1 LEEYFDRF
9 NILRIYKEKEMA
21 DFRKWILALAV
32 LALVFTFTGVAS
44 AQAGGVSGEG
54 TALTCQAGTAVP
66 PQLRTEGYTELVGDI
81 TLVCSGGTAPALGA
95 AVPLAN
101 VVVNLQGT
109 ITSRLIGAGS
119 EALLLI
125 DEPGAA
131 GSGLT
136 GVGPNEPQI
145 LCPTPLTGCQAWV
158 GDVTEGIY
166 AGVDIVNGPGSTA
179 PAPNVYQGVT
189 NGTQVTFFGVPI
201 LAPVSTG
208 ISRVLRITN
217 LRVNANGITG
227 GGSGF
232 QSVLAQI
239 SVNNV
244 QVSVTNPTVTV
255 GYIQQSFTGTFRNGG
270 TGEGGLTGANTGA
283 ITTANFY
290 QCQPQTDYLVAV
302 LRFSELFGTAFKTR
316 VNSSTTPP
324 YPASVSGTAI
334 QNIPG
339 GIYNSESG
347 FISDFSGSV
356 TPGPLTS
363 SAGYIAGLA
372 DYGTRLKAVFTNIPT
387 GVSVYVSSVNLTGGD
402 GPGGGAPS
410 VVGVAPADATS
421 PELAYLVSG
430 EATVDGAATIP
441 LQTGLTGSQWLL
453 PSSSGT
459 AQAVWEVV
467 QTLPNTT
474 ENYDFGVYITFPN
487 NILPTQGI
495 SATLSYAPTPTAPF
509 SATAAGIASSSL
521 TIPRFAISAASSG
534 TPFLNINLCNT
545 ALLFPYITTA
555 FLVPGQSG
563 FDTGISIA
571 NTTMDPFST
580 VNQAGTCTLY
590 WYGGAPGATTAS
602 TNPAPT
608 ILGAGGIGSNVPI
621 LSGTTAL
628 TLASQNVP
636 ANFSGYM
643 IALCNF
649 QFAHGYASVTDVGVR
664 NIMASYLA
672 LVITNPTLRNAY
684 PGEFANVEALEN

>member
-1 LEEYFDRF
+1 
-9 NILRIYKEKEMA
+9 MA

-32 LALVFTFTGVAS
+32 LTLVFTFTGVAS
-44 AQAGGVSGEG
+44 AQGGVGGLG

-81 TLVCSGGTAPALGA
+81 TLICTGGTQPLAGQP
-95 AVPLAN
+95 VPLAN

-109 ITSRLIGAGS
+109 VTSRLIGAGS
-119 EALLLI
+119 EALLMI

-158 GDVTEGIY
+158 GTVTEGPY
-166 AGVDIVNGPGSTA
+166 TGPDIVNGPASTA

-201 LAPVSTG
+201 LAPVTTG
-208 ISRVLRITN
+208 TDRVLRITN

-255 GYIQQSFTGTFRNGG
+255 GYIQQSFTGSFRN
-270 TGEGGLTGANTGA
+270 AADTGA

-290 QCQPQTDYLVAV
+290 QCQPQTDALVAV

-316 VNSSTTPP
+316 VNGAG
-324 YPASVSGTAI
+324 YPATVTSAAI

-339 GIYNSESG
+339 AIYNSESG
-347 FISDFSGSV
+347 FISAFSGSV
-356 TPGPLTS
+356 TPGELTS
-363 SAGYIAGLA
+363 SAGFVAGLA

-387 GVSVYVSSVNLTGGD
+387 GVSVYVSAANLITD
-402 GPGGGAPS
+402 NGPGGGAP
-410 VVGVAPADATS
+410 ATPGSAVSATTAS
-421 PELAYLVSG
+421 PELAYLVSS
-430 EATVDGAATIP
+430 EAAVDTTTVP
-441 LQTGLTGSQWLL
+441 LQTGITGGQWLL

-509 SATAAGIASSSL
+509 SATAAGVASSC
-521 TIPRFAISAASSG
+521 T
-534 TPFLNINLCNT
+534 
-545 ALLFPYITTA
+545 
-555 FLVPGQSG
+555 
-563 FDTGISIA
+563 
-571 NTTMDPFST
+571 DPLRGKD
-580 VNQAGTCTLY
+580 VIR
-590 WYGGAPGATTAS
+590 GA
-602 TNPAPT
+602 
-608 ILGAGGIGSNVPI
+608 
-621 LSGTTAL
+621 
-628 TLASQNVP
+628 
-636 ANFSGYM
+636 
-643 IALCNF
+643 
-649 QFAHGYASVTDVGVR
+649 
-664 NIMASYLA
+664 
-672 LVITNPTLRNAY
+672 
-684 PGEFANVEALEN
+684 